1 MSMGETSLPPQWTE
15 TTLGEI
21 SEIQGGIQK
30 GKKRSSSQLLRNVP
44 YLRVANVQRGYL
56 DLDVVQLIQATE
68 EEISQLCLQV
78 GDVLF
83 NEGGDRDKLGRG
95 WIWTGAI
102 SECIHQNHVF
112 RARII
117 DRILNPKL
125 LSWYGNTVGQQ
136 YFFDEG
142 KQTTN
147 LASLN
152 STKLKALPV
161 LVPPQAEQVRILE
174 AIESYLT
181 RLDDA
186 MATLEHVQHNLKRYR
201 ASVLKAAVE
210 GRLVPTEAELAR
222 AQGRESEPASVLLER
237 ILAERRLRWE
247 EAELAKLKAK
257 GKVPKNDTWKTKYV
271 EPAGPDIN
279 ELPELPEGWCWSTL
293 DALASVKGGITKGQ
307 PLNNASSYREV
318 PYLRVANVQRGYL
331 DLTIVKTIVA
341 SEKQIEELKLKPGD
355 VLFNEGGDRDK
366 LGRGWVWRG
375 QLPEC
380 IHQNHVFRA
389 RIQADALSPELLSW
403 YGNTSGQRY
412 FFDEGKQTTNLA
424 SINMTK
430 LRRLPVPLP
439 PRAEQTRIL
448 EAVEAH
454 LSVADSVVMSIHSQ
468 TVRCNRL
475 RQSILKW
482 AFEGRLVD
490 QDPNDEPAEV
500 LLERIRTERAV
511 QPAHSA
517 RNRRQAPRASGGRR

>member
-1 MSMGETSLPPQWTE
+1 MIVTKTMLPPGWDA

-21 SEIQGGIQK
+21 AEVQGGIQK
-30 GKKRSSSQLLRNVP
+30 GKKRTSGLLLRDVP

-56 DLDVVQLIQATE
+56 DLNVVQTIKATE
-68 EEISQLCLQV
+68 DEIAQLRLQA

-95 WIWTGAI
+95 WIWSGAI

-117 DRILNPKL
+117 DRILDPKL

-152 STKLKALPV
+152 SSKLKALPV
-161 LVPPQAEQVRILE
+161 LVPPQAEQTRIVE
-174 AIESYLT
+174 AIESFLT

-186 MATLEHVQHNLKRYR
+186 MATLERVQRNLKRYR

-210 GRLVPTEAELAR
+210 GRLVPTDADLAR
-222 AQGRESEPASVLLER
+222 SEGHEYEPASVLLER
-237 ILAERRLRWE
+237 ILTERRRRWE
-247 EAELAKLKAK
+247 EAELAKMKAK
-257 GKVPKNDTWKTKYV
+257 GNVPKNDKWKAKYV
-271 EPAGPDIN
+271 EASAPDTN
-279 ELPELPEGWCWSTL
+279 ELSELPEGWSWSTL

-307 PLNNASSYREV
+307 ALKKNVSCREV
-318 PYLRVANVQRGYL
+318 PYLRVANVQRGFL
-331 DLTIVKTIVA
+331 DLSIVKTISA
-341 SEKQIEELKLKPGD
+341 SEEEIEELKLESGD

-375 QLPEC
+375 QLQEC

-389 RIQADALSPELLSW
+389 RINSDCLSPEILSW
-403 YGNTSGQRY
+403 YGNTSGQKY

-430 LRRLPVPLP
+430 LRRLPVPVP
-439 PRAEQTRIL
+439 PRAEQIRIL
-448 EAVEAH
+448 EVVEAQ
-454 LSVADSVVMSIHSQ
+454 LSVGDSVLESIHAEAI
-468 TVRCNRL
+468 RCNRL
-475 RQSILKW
+475 RKSILKW

-490 QDPNDEPAEV
+490 QDPSDEPAEV
-500 LLERIRTERAV
+500 LLERIRAERAAGNGKK
-511 QPAHSA
+511 PP
-517 RNRRQAPRASGGRR
+517 RTRRVNTRTASS